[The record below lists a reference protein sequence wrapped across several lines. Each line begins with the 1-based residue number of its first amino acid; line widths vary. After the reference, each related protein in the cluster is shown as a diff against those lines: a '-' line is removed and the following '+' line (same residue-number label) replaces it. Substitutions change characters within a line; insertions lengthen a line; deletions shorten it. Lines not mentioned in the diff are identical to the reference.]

1 MASKKPKHW
10 RDKRAPL
17 PDNDEP
23 PAWPAPAGFFAPGL
37 ICRHWRNTP

>member
-1 MASKKPKHW
+1 MPSKKPEHW

-23 PAWPAPAGFFAPGL
+23 PTWPAPAGLF
-37 ICRHWRNTP
+37 H

>member
-1 MASKKPKHW
+1 MTMASKKHKDW

-23 PAWPAPAGFFAPGL
+23 PTWPAPAGL
-37 ICRHWRNTP
+37 LH